1 MVWSENGW
9 HGTNW
14 LFASFAEKF
23 CWVAWPLRELSS
35 STSEVVVLFK
45 FILDP
50 THINL
55 VKESSQLTYHLLA
68 RPPDKS
74 CCKNWKKRLISI
86 NFWRLFASCSK
97 THWVTSIV
105 CTKQLSTQ
113 FVIKVRQSVANWT
126 LVVVLSNHNHQQLFL
141 KDFHITL

>member
-1 MVWSENGW
+1 MVCNLK
-9 HGTNW
+9 W
-14 LFASFAEKF
+14 LTWNKLALCLFCRKILLSSLTAARAEQFYKWGGGPFQIHIRPHAHQSCEREQSANLPFASETP
-23 CWVAWPLRELSS
+23 WQ
-35 STSEVVVLFK
+35 VLLQK
-45 FILDP
+45 L
-50 THINL
+50 
-55 VKESSQLTYHLLA
+55 
-68 RPPDKS
+68 
-74 CCKNWKKRLISI
+74 KKRLISI

-126 LVVVLSNHNHQQLFL
+126 LVVLSNHNHQQLFL